1 MSVAFYILAALCV
14 AGAVC
19 AMVVRNLV
27 YAVFSMI
34 FFFFSLAGI
43 YVLLSA
49 EFVAAAQVLVYV
61 GGVGILVLFA
71 IMLTR
76 DVTGEGKRH
85 MASKGAWLGGL
96 VAAAVPV
103 ALFIPAVW
111 RTPLPGSPAEAAVRA
126 TPVEIGMALMGPGVP
141 ALWLVAVLL
150 TAALIGAVV
159 IATQDRP
166 ERGDGEGPAR

>member
-1 MSVAFYILAALCV
+1 MTVAFYILAGLCV
-14 AGAVC
+14 AGALC

-43 YVLLSA
+43 YVLLLA

-96 VAAAVPV
+96 VAVAVPL

-111 RTPLPGSPAEAAVRA
+111 RTPLPESPANAAVRA
-126 TPVEIGMALMGPGVP
+126 TPVEIGMALMGGGVP
-141 ALWLVAVLL
+141 ALWLVSVLL

-159 IATQDRP
+159 IATQDP
-166 ERGDGEGPAR
+166 PGPGEGEGPAR